1 MNTPPTQPAAAA
13 NVLPR
18 GYVPAFLFRQLAES
32 PEFAE
37 FARLMQ
43 QIFGMAIVLNEPDG
57 EAVALGVK
65 GFRGSPICMLIHR
78 SSWATRQRCG
88 ACDRRHHARAVA
100 TGKPLLYRCHLGFY
114 EMAIPILIQG
124 SHVATLSSGQILPE
138 QQSASAFAR
147 LTRRLQPLG
156 IPEPRL
162 RAAYQKAP
170 WLPRARLL
178 HVMYLLEVFARQMC
192 EHALQAHELQAIRD
206 HPAIRRAREL
216 VEERFCDVNL
226 TLGDAAKAASISVT
240 HFSRLF
246 QKKAGM
252 SFTRYVQSRRVEE
265 ARRLL
270 ADTDQ
275 SITVICFAC
284 GFNSLTHFNRIFRQ
298 SEGCSPSQ
306 FREQHRQD

>member
-1 MNTPPTQPAAAA
+1 MSTPLALPAAAA

-18 GYVPAFLFRQLAES
+18 SYVPAFLFRQMAGS
-32 PEFAE
+32 IEFAE
-37 FARLMQ
+37 FARLTQ
-43 QIFGMAIVLNEPDG
+43 QIFGMAMVLNAPDG
-57 EAVALGVK
+57 KAVALGAQDI
-65 GFRGSPICMLIHR
+65 RGSPLCMLIHR

-100 TGKPLLYRCHLGFY
+100 TGKPLLYRCHFGFH

-124 SHVATLSSGQILPE
+124 THIATLSSGQILPE
-138 QQSASAFAR
+138 QPSSAAFAR
-147 LTRRLQPLG
+147 LARRLQPLG
-156 IPEPRL
+156 ISAPRL
-162 RAAYQKAP
+162 RAAYQQAP
-170 WLPRARLL
+170 WLPRARLM
-178 HVMYLLEVFARQMC
+178 HVMNLLEVFARQIC
-192 EHALQAHELQAIRD
+192 EHALQVHELQASRD

-252 SFTRYVQSRRVEE
+252 TFTRYVQARRVEQ
-265 ARRLL
+265 AKSLL
-270 ADTDQ
+270 ADPDK
-275 SITVICFAC
+275 SITAICFAC

-306 FREQHRQD
+306 FRGKQR